1 MGVLTSLQALD
12 LSRNNI
18 ANLAP
23 GTFLG
28 LRQLRFLDI
37 GVNAL
42 RTVRIY
48 FIKLTKMYDFNMNRF
63 DDIYRWKTTR
73 SKA

>member
-1 MGVLTSLQALD
+1 MISLVVYISILLISQHLDNGQLGSMVSLQALD

-28 LRQLRFLDI
+28 LRQLRYLDI

-42 RTVRIY
+42 RTVSNE
-48 FIKLTKMYDFNMNRF
+48 T
-63 DDIYRWKTTR
+63 
-73 SKA
+73 